1 MPTISSGVMRLKY
14 AVDKIKRSLLV
25 GGIKPEVVSEA
36 ADVLDALIKDKML
49 ELKLSDEDI
58 AEVEVSYTLEEGKI
72 VWDKESLKIIAYKP
86 ITELEMLVK
95 KKVEE
100 EVKKVSEEVAE
111 LKSKIEK
118 TKKKLSEIV
127 NELSMLEKSL

>member
-36 ADVLDALIKDKML
+36 TDILDALIKDKML
-49 ELKLSDEDI
+49 GLKLSDEDI
-58 AEVEVSYTLEEGKI
+58 AEVEVSYTLEEDKI
-72 VWDKESLKIIAYKP
+72 VWDKESLKITAYKP
-86 ITELEMLVK
+86 ITELEVLVK
-95 KKVEE
+95 EKVEE
-100 EVKKVSEEVAE
+100 EVKRVSEEVAE

-118 TKKKLSEIV
+118 TKKELSEIINKLSE
-127 NELSMLEKSL
+127 LEKSL

>member
-36 ADVLDALIKDKML
+36 TDILDALIKDKML

-58 AEVEVSYTLEEGKI
+58 AEVEVSYTLEEDKI
-72 VWDKESLKIIAYKP
+72 VWDKESLKITAYKP
-86 ITELEMLVK
+86 ITELEALVK
-95 KKVEE
+95 EKVEE
-100 EVKKVSEEVAE
+100 EVKRVSEEVAE

-118 TKKKLSEIV
+118 TKKELSEIINKLSE
-127 NELSMLEKSL
+127 LGKSL

>member
-14 AVDKIKRSLLV
+14 VVDKIKRSLLV

-36 ADVLDALIKDKML
+36 TDILDALIKDKML

-58 AEVEVSYTLEEGKI
+58 AEVEVSYTLEEDKI
-72 VWDKESLKIIAYKP
+72 VWDKESLKITAYKP
-86 ITELEMLVK
+86 ITELEALVK
-95 KKVEE
+95 EKVEE
-100 EVKKVSEEVAE
+100 EVKRVSEEVAE

-118 TKKKLSEIV
+118 TKKELSEIINKLSE
-127 NELSMLEKSL
+127 LEKSL

>member
-36 ADVLDALIKDKML
+36 TDILDALIKDKML

-58 AEVEVSYTLEEGKI
+58 AEVEVSYTLEEDKI
-72 VWDKESLKIIAYKP
+72 VWDKESLKITAYKP
-86 ITELEMLVK
+86 ITELEALVK
-95 KKVEE
+95 EKVEE
-100 EVKKVSEEVAE
+100 EVKRVSEEVAE

-118 TKKKLSEIV
+118 TKKELSEIINKLSE
-127 NELSMLEKSL
+127 LEKSL

>member
-36 ADVLDALIKDKML
+36 ADILDALIRDKML

-58 AEVEVSYTLEEGKI
+58 GKVEVSYTLEEDRI
-72 VWDKESLKIIAYKP
+72 VWDKESLKITAYKP
-86 ITELEMLVK
+86 ITELEALVK
-95 KKVEE
+95 ERVEE

-111 LKSKIEK
+111 LKNKIEK
-118 TKKKLSEIV
+118 TKKELSEIINKLSE
-127 NELSMLEKSL
+127 LEKSL

>member
-1 MPTISSGVMRLKY
+1 MPIISSGVMRLKY

-36 ADVLDALIKDKML
+36 TDILDALIKDKML

-58 AEVEVSYTLEEGKI
+58 AEVEVSYTLEEDKI
-72 VWDKESLKIIAYKP
+72 VWDKESLKITAYKP
-86 ITELEMLVK
+86 ITELEALVK
-95 KKVEE
+95 EKVEE
-100 EVKKVSEEVAE
+100 EVKRVSEEVAE

-118 TKKKLSEIV
+118 TKKELSEIV
-127 NELSMLEKSL
+127 NKLSELEKSL